1 MRTGFV
7 VKESYSR
14 DKARREI
21 MQRGESM
28 LIRAAHKRPTEP
40 AVALS
45 DKMSEFMK
53 EGTLQTQG
61 LLPPLPGPSSW
72 NSR

>member
-1 MRTGFV
+1 MRTGSV

-14 DKARREI
+14 DKARFEI

-28 LIRAAHKRPTEP
+28 LIRAAQKRPTAP

-45 DKMSEFMK
+45 DKM
-53 EGTLQTQG
+53 
-61 LLPPLPGPSSW
+61 
-72 NSR
+72 